1 MPDFAAPLQRLIDE
15 FRRLPGIGQ
24 KSAQRLAFHVLRA
37 PRDNAAALAAAL
49 IDVKDNLGICAE
61 CNNISDAELCPY
73 CRDPHR
79 DRAQICIVEEPH
91 NILPIETTRS
101 FSGLYHV
108 LHGAISPLRGIGPE
122 QLKIKGLLD
131 RIGNNQIQEI
141 ILATNPTVEGE
152 ATAVYLS
159 RLLKP
164 LGMKVTRIAM
174 GIPVGSDLE
183 FADEVTMLKSLENRR
198 EMGVS
203 PMSKE
208 KIPTRSELQTALA
221 ALRSEM

>member
-24 KSAQRLAFHVLRA
+24 KSAQRLAFHVLRTS
-37 PRDNAAALAAAL
+37 RDDAARLAAAL
-49 IDVKDNLGICAE
+49 LDVKDNLGLCGE

-79 DRAQICIVEEPH
+79 DHSSVCVVEEVH
-91 NILPIETTRS
+91 NILPIETTRT
-101 FSGLYHV
+101 FNGVYHV
-108 LHGAISPLRGIGPE
+108 LHGSISPLRGIGPE
-122 QLKIKGLLD
+122 QLKIKGLLE
-131 RIGNNQIQEI
+131 RIQRHQPAEI

-183 FADEVTMLKSLENRR
+183 FADEVTMSKSLENRR
-198 EMGVS
+198 EM
-203 PMSKE
+203 
-208 KIPTRSELQTALA
+208 
-221 ALRSEM
+221 

>member
-37 PRDNAAALAAAL
+37 PRDAAQRLAEALL
-49 IDVKDNLGICAE
+49 DVKDNLGLCAE

-79 DRAQICIVEEPH
+79 DRSQICVVEEPH
-91 NILPIETTRS
+91 NILPIETTRT
-101 FSGLYHV
+101 FEGLYHV

-131 RIGNNQIQEI
+131 RITKDQVKEI
-141 ILATNPTVEGE
+141 ILATHPTVEGE

-164 LGMKVTRIAM
+164 LGIRVTRIAM

-183 FADEVTMLKSLENRR
+183 FSDEVTISKSLENRR
-198 EMGVS
+198 EM
-203 PMSKE
+203 
-208 KIPTRSELQTALA
+208 
-221 ALRSEM
+221 

>member
-1 MPDFAAPLQRLIDE
+1 MSDFAAPLQRLIDE
-15 FRRLPGIGQ
+15 FRRLPGVGQ
-24 KSAQRLAFHVLRA
+24 KSAQRLAFYVLRSS
-37 PRDNAAALAAAL
+37 RDQAAALATAL

-73 CRDPHR
+73 CRDPNR
-79 DRAQICIVEEPH
+79 DRTRICVVEEPH
-91 NILPIETTRS
+91 NILAVETTRS
-101 FSGLYHV
+101 FNGLYHV

-122 QLKIKGLLD
+122 QLKIKGMLE
-131 RIGNNQIQEI
+131 RISKGDVQEI
-141 ILATNPTVEGE
+141 IMATNPTVEGE

-164 LGMKVTRIAM
+164 LGMKVMRIAM

-198 EMGVS
+198 EM
-203 PMSKE
+203 
-208 KIPTRSELQTALA
+208 
-221 ALRSEM
+221 

>member
-1 MPDFAAPLQRLIDE
+1 VPDFAAPLQRLIDE

-24 KSAQRLAFHVLRA
+24 KSAQRLAFYVLRSS
-37 PRDNAAALAAAL
+37 RDDAVRLGQALL
-49 IDVKDNLGICAE
+49 DVKDHLGICAE

-79 DRAQICIVEEPH
+79 DRSQICVVEEPH
-91 NILPIETTRS
+91 NILPIETTRT
-101 FSGLYHV
+101 FPGVYHV
-108 LHGAISPLRGIGPE
+108 LSGSISPLRGVGPE

-131 RIGNNQIQEI
+131 RIANGEAKEI

-152 ATAVYLS
+152 ATAAYLS

-164 LGMKVTRIAM
+164 LGLRVTRIAM

-183 FADEVTMLKSLENRR
+183 FSDEVTISKSLENRR
-198 EMGVS
+198 EM
-203 PMSKE
+203 
-208 KIPTRSELQTALA
+208 
-221 ALRSEM
+221 